1 MPVNL
6 HKLPYAQDA
15 LTPHLSADAVGYHH
29 DYHEKGYIDT
39 VNRLLQ
45 GDRLANA
52 TLAEIAARATGPLA
66 NAAAQAWNHA
76 FYWTCMAPKKTRPGP
91 ETTRAMEESFGSVE
105 AFKKRFRQTG
115 LQLFG
120 SGWVWLIR
128 TADGRLD
135 ILPTPNAGLRVHE
148 EGLWP
153 LLVCDVWEH
162 AYYIDYRGDRARY
175 LDAFVDVLNWNRIAE
190 RLGEPMS
197 ASRGNSA
204 VGGGLSGPRAPRDD
218 AAAAGRDR

>member
-1 MPVNL
+1 MVSSVTIGL
-6 HKLPYAQDA
+6 QKLPYATDA
-15 LTPHLSADAVGYHH
+15 LMPHLSAEAVAYHH

-45 GDRLANA
+45 DERLAGA
-52 TLAEIAARATGPLA
+52 DLAEVAASATGPLA

-76 FYWTCMAPKKTRPGP
+76 FFWTCMSPKKVRPGA
-91 ETTRAMEESFGSVE
+91 ETTRALDESFGSVE
-105 AFKKRFRQTG
+105 QFKKRLRQAG

-120 SGWVWLIR
+120 SGWIWLIQ
-128 TADGRLD
+128 AAEHRLE

-162 AYYIDYRGDRARY
+162 AYYIDYRGERGRY
-175 LDAFVDVLNWNRIAE
+175 LDAFLEIINWNRIGE
-190 RLGEPMS
+190 RLSQPRGRRSAGEG
-197 ASRGNSA
+197 RGFA
-204 VGGGLSGPRAPRDD
+204 GLGPPAEAPSPRA
-218 AAAAGRDR
+218 